1 MPRASQAVVPVGV
14 AVIHR
19 ARGSRGRPCSH
30 CTTDDSTRRTTDDFV
45 HLDTDAA
52 ARAPRKEH
60 TLPCIRVAHAPRLIA
75 AGLFSSKEMASD
87 PPGPFASRRQVLG
100 LVAAAGAS
108 LAGCSA
114 PSRTTT
120 EASETDAP
128 GTTPPDTPTAS
139 PTAAGSAQRASTAED
154 SYTAVYEETI
164 PSVVLVRVYGPGG
177 PLGQGS
183 GFVHPDGSHVVTNQH
198 VVAGGRTVRVRFHDG
213 TWADAEIRGT
223 DVYSDLA
230 VLRVDTPETAP
241 PLALVDEEPPI
252 GTQVVALGAPFSL
265 GGSVSAGIVSGVDRS
280 LPSQTGFS
288 IPDAVQTDAA
298 VNPGNSGG
306 PLVSLSGDVV
316 AVINSGQGENV
327 NFGISAALTR
337 QVVPALIERGEYDHA
352 YMGVRLLNVVPAVA
366 QANDHG
372 QVQGVFVASVLPDGP
387 AAGALRGSQREETAL
402 GQRVPVGGDVILALD
417 GRPTPTEAALA
428 THLAIRTRPGDT
440 LDVRVL
446 RDGEERT
453 VSFELGARPPPE

>member
-1 MPRASQAVVPVGV
+1 
-14 AVIHR
+14 
-19 ARGSRGRPCSH
+19 
-30 CTTDDSTRRTTDDFV
+30 
-45 HLDTDAA
+45 
-52 ARAPRKEH
+52 
-60 TLPCIRVAHAPRLIA
+60 
-75 AGLFSSKEMASD
+75 MASD
-87 PPGPFASRRQVLG
+87 PPEPSPSRRRLLG

-114 PSRTTT
+114 PSRTSDSATSA
-120 EASETDAP
+120 ASQTDAP
-128 GTTPPDTPTAS
+128 DASEAS
-139 PTAAGSAQRASTAED
+139 PSPAAQRVPTTED
-154 SYTAVYEETI
+154 TYTAVYEETI

-183 GFVHPDGSHVVTNQH
+183 GFVFPDGSHVVTNQH
-198 VVAGGRTVRVRFHDG
+198 VVDGGRTVRVRFHDG
-213 TWADAEIRGT
+213 TWAEAELRGT

-230 VLRVDTPETAP
+230 VLRVDAPETAP
-241 PLALVDEEPPI
+241 PLALVDREPPI

-265 GGSVSAGIVSGVDRS
+265 GGSVSAGIISGVDRS

-288 IPDAVQTDAA
+288 IPDTVQTDAA

-306 PLVSLSGDVV
+306 PLVSLGGEVV

-337 QVVPALIERGEYDHA
+337 RVVPALIERGEYDHA
-352 YMGVRLLNVVPAVA
+352 YMGVRLLDVVPAVA
-366 QANDHG
+366 QANDLDR
-372 QVQGVFVASVLPDGP
+372 VRGVLVASVLPDGP
-387 AAGALRGSQREETAL
+387 AAGALQGSGREATAL
-402 GQRVPVGGDVILALD
+402 GQRVPVGGDVVLALD
-417 GRPTPTEAALA
+417 GRPTPSQGALA
-428 THLAIRTRPGDT
+428 THLAIRTEPGDT